1 MRTIDLEIVDEILVQ
16 SSESMSKIDLQIVTE
31 LQIQFAELPDAVA
44 SLETIA
50 ECEGDLEDAAMT
62 LAIRVGQQP
71 DINNSE
77 WLDGLAKK
85 CRVAICRSEF
95 RNDMVDGNFMPL
107 FQYFIQAKICPR
119 LLILPVLLYA
129 HEQGVNRFCQPLDPI

>member
-1 MRTIDLEIVDEILVQ
+1 M
-16 SSESMSKIDLQIVTE
+16 IDLQIIEE
-31 LQIQFAELPDAVA
+31 LQVQFADLPDAMI

-50 ECEGDLEDAAMT
+50 DCEGDLEDAAMA

-77 WLDGLAKK
+77 WLKGLSKK

-95 RNDMVDGNFMPL
+95 RNDMVSGNFL
-107 FQYFIQAKICPR
+107 TIFQHFDRAKVCPT
-119 LLILPVLLYA
+119 LLILPVLLYV
-129 HEQGVNRFCQPLDPI
+129 HEYGVIRFCEPLDPV